1 MATVNYQQGTLYEN
15 IENFSYTSYR
25 PSIDFILSGLEE
37 GEATITA
44 THVKTGITD
53 IVKVNVET
61 PQDQLYLFQC
71 YPKAKTTLNHTVYTA
86 ESRTDQARPTSR
98 WSLACSMRRT
108 AQSGRPA
115 MWPRPL

>member
-1 MATVNYQQGTLYEN
+1 MATVNSQQGTLYEN

-44 THVKTGITD
+44 IHVKTGITD

-86 ESRTDQARPTSR
+86 ESRTATEEYTLDTNDKGEAAIYAPYGI
-98 WSLACSMRRT
+98 A
-108 AQSGRPA
+108 GDI
-115 MWPRPL
+115 

>member
-44 THVKTGITD
+44 IHVKTGITD
-53 IVKVNVET
+53 IVKVNV
-61 PQDQLYLFQC
+61 QC

-86 ESRTDQARPTSR
+86 ESRTATEEYTLDTNDKGEAAIYAPYGI
-98 WSLACSMRRT
+98 A
-108 AQSGRPA
+108 GDI
-115 MWPRPL
+115 